1 MFNNSVTLSG
11 HLGAN
16 PEARSTTA
24 GQGLATARLAV
35 TRSYKDAHG
44 NYIDDTQWFRVT
56 GWGRTG
62 DQMLQQL
69 VKGDRV
75 MFTGT
80 LSCRTYET
88 KTGEKRESVEVIV
101 SSFEKLQRYSERK
114 ALVELIADGAQ
125 EGVEADELEAAMPF

>member
-11 HLGAN
+11 HLGAH
-16 PEARSTTA
+16 PEARSTNA

-35 TRSYKDAHG
+35 TKSYKDAHG

-62 DQMLQQL
+62 DKMLQQL
-69 VKGDRV
+69 GKGDRV
-75 MFTGT
+75 MVTGS

-88 KTGEKRESVEVIV
+88 KTGDKREAVEIIV

-114 ALVELIADGAQ
+114 ALVELIADGSGDGV
-125 EGVEADELEAAMPF
+125 GVEELEAAMPF